1 MGEYPAKPRCLI
13 AAARDLRFRVLAPSA
28 RNKALVWITPKGYIY
43 LMRRLLVIISITSA
57 FILFGALA
65 EPVSAQTGPM
75 PPAQDEP
82 QQDAPTPFADLFE
95 RLLRGFLSEAEP
107 QLREL
112 ERGFSA
118 LEPEI
123 QRFLD
128 ELRGMTQYHPP
139 EILPN
144 GDILI
149 RRREDTPPLEDHSA
163 PNGDADPPSLA
174 PFEL

>member
-1 MGEYPAKPRCLI
+1 MA
-13 AAARDLRFRVLAPSA
+13 
-28 RNKALVWITPKGYIY
+28 PKGYIWR
-43 LMRRLLVIISITSA
+43 MWRVSVIISAASA
-57 FILFGALA
+57 FLWFGAFFA
-65 EPVSAQTGPM
+65 PVSAQTDPV
-75 PPAQDEP
+75 PPAQEEP
-82 QQDAPTPFADLFE
+82 QQDGPIPLTELFE

-107 QLREL
+107 HLREL

-128 ELRGMTQYHPP
+128 DLRGMTQYHPP

-149 RRREDTPPLEDHSA
+149 RRREEMPPLEDHSA
-163 PNGDADPPSLA
+163 PNGDDGPPSGTPL
-174 PFEL
+174 EL